1 MANSQIIQAAIDTL
15 PDDWAYTPVVG
26 KAPKTPNWQH
36 CPFTKTDVIRE
47 VEKTRWTGVGTLCGV
62 PSGGL
67 AFLDHDGESCDPLVE
82 QLSGQSLDDALP
94 RTVSFTS
101 GKIGRY
107 QAVYRIPEEFWSAIA
122 TVKTGTGVSGPDG
135 KQEQLEFR
143 WNGCQS
149 VVCGI
154 HPDTKQPYHWVNSPV
169 DTIIAIAPMW
179 LIEHMLTIAEPAP
192 KSSPKPSE
200 PLYLGMDEILLI
212 KCIAPKHRDLINSG
226 AGEGGRDNGGIALA
240 MDLIGTEQHLRSI
253 GQRFNG
259 DARSLFEDYCNRCT
273 PPLAGN
279 DGERIWK
286 SAEKSTNG
294 PCLSEDKIQGCI
306 DAHFTR
312 GQSKGDRASS
322 SAGSDSSPFIL
333 LDGGK
338 LEAIDETEYQAELEA
353 FRESESTLK
362 SLSEAR
368 FSDMGEEFFLGTG
381 KIYEVC
387 GGSILPNIRNG
398 WLAASL
404 VIGQILASLC
414 PRSARIIPPDQ
425 RTSPQG
431 PQGFVNIEGAPSAG
445 KTVIFESIV
454 AIMTGL
460 SRVEYSRSLVLK
472 EVRKELQTMED
483 SDEGLP
489 PGLVV
494 NPSLSKVHPSI
505 RIGDFTLPALKTAIA
520 AAGYW
525 PYIAKQFTRCQLR
538 SAGTLIFNREAVS
551 MFESFSQNN
560 QSEQG
565 LKAAIAGFWAGEQE
579 PTIRKTDSELIIPED
594 SVIGMVT
601 ACQSG
606 QMRKII
612 ETEIQKKAGAI
623 NTGFGLRFVSVDLEN
638 TAKAAKSEFI
648 ERDYSKFIGD
658 PVDLHPLMEQ
668 FAAVV
673 SALDKSFSVIFTDEA
688 TAFYRDIWFE
698 WLNDQNFTG
707 WFDGYKSKAQ
717 ANLIRLA
724 WAYRCMAIFD
734 DIANGVTNIELKIGQ
749 PDVARAF
756 EVIQRST
763 AKLVHEVALIE
774 KKQDLDEKSKESEKQ
789 QSLVKSKYYVL
800 FTDPSLTHQWVVD
813 KRSTGTSTF
822 RLLLQKINGARR
834 AELKKRGID
843 VAVILKPVWDE
854 LETGPIAVAEPP
866 APIQPDKSSVEIN
879 DWTAGNV
886 QDVRASVL
894 NNPESAEEM
903 RAHVPK
909 ELWSQVGISA

>member
-1 MANSQIIQAAIDTL
+1 MSSSYAIGINTTLSGKANPTVVSDPGFWTVAQRSLQELAEHISNGFPWMPALLDGDTKRNQQNSNFAAVLGADVDNGLTIQDALKHPFIKLHCGLLIESASSKPEHHKFRLVFPLFEPLTNWMDIRLANQFILHQLKVADPACKDASRFFWGAPGRSPHLLNDTAALPADFLRQATAWRDAEESASKAERDRYLSQFPTDDNRPLELAKQAITYI
-15 PDDWAYTPVVG
+15 PAYTPG
-26 KAPKTPNWQH
+26 SNTYGDLIAM
-36 CPFTKTDVIRE
+36 CF
-47 VEKTRWTGVGTLCGV
+47 GVLEELGAEGESLLEAWGGFGPSTARKISGMNRS
-62 PSGGL
+62 SGGRTAGLGSLFYL
-67 AFLDHDGESCDPLVE
+67 AKQHGF
-82 QLSGQSLDDALP
+82 
-94 RTVSFTS
+94 
-101 GKIGRY
+101 KI
-107 QAVYRIPEEFWSAIA
+107 
-122 TVKTGTGVSGPDG
+122 
-135 KQEQLEFR
+135 
-143 WNGCQS
+143 
-149 VVCGI
+149 
-154 HPDTKQPYHWVNSPV
+154 
-169 DTIIAIAPMW
+169 
-179 LIEHMLTIAEPAP
+179 P
-192 KSSPKPSE
+192 KS
-200 PLYLGMDEILLI
+200 
-212 KCIAPKHRDLINSG
+212 
-226 AGEGGRDNGGIALA
+226 
-240 MDLIGTEQHLRSI
+240 
-253 GQRFNG
+253 
-259 DARSLFEDYCNRCT
+259 
-273 PPLAGN
+273 
-279 DGERIWK
+279 ER
-286 SAEKSTNG
+286 
-294 PCLSEDKIQGCI
+294 
-306 DAHFTR
+306 
-312 GQSKGDRASS
+312 QSKGDRPSS
-322 SAGSDSSPFIL
+322 SAGSDSNPFTV

-398 WLAASL
+398 WMAASL
-404 VIGQILASLC
+404 AIGQILASLC

-425 RTSPQG
+425 RTSLQG

-445 KTVIFESIV
+445 KSVIFESIV
-454 AIMTGL
+454 ALMTGL
-460 SRVEYSRSLVLK
+460 SRVEYSRSLILK
-472 EVRKELQTMED
+472 EVQRELRAMED

-525 PYIAKQFTRCQLR
+525 PYVAKQFTSCQLR

-612 ETEIQKKAGAI
+612 ETEIKKKAGAI

-638 TAKAAKSEFI
+638 TAKSAKSEFI
-648 ERDYSKFIGD
+648 ERDYSQFIGD

-673 SALDKSFSVIFTDEA
+673 SVLGKSSPVIFTDEA

-698 WLNDQNFTG
+698 WLNDQTFTG

-717 ANLIRLA
+717 ANLIRMA

-749 PDVARAF
+749 SDVARAF

-774 KKQDLDEKSKESEKQ
+774 KNQDLDEKSKESEKQ
-789 QSLVKSKYYVL
+789 QSLVKSKYHVL
-800 FTDPSLTHQWVVD
+800 FTDPSLTHQWVMD
-813 KRSTGTSTF
+813 KRSTGTTTF
-822 RLLLQKINGARR
+822 RLLLQKVKGSRR
-834 AELKKRGID
+834 AELKKQGVD
-843 VAVILKPVWDE
+843 VALILRNVWDR
-854 LETGPIAVAEPP
+854 LESGPIAVPEPP
-866 APIQPDKSSVEIN
+866 APIQPDETPITVPG
-879 DWTAGNV
+879 WTAGNI
-886 QDVRASVL
+886 QDVRTSVL
-894 NNPESAEEM
+894 NNPESAEQM